1 MKVSKKDIA
10 IFVLLVMVITVGVMA
25 GYYKIQRDR
34 MEAFISQSCY
44 MKFVYNFL
52 RQNENLYDQF
62 KPIFEDK
69 RITVKELVPIN
80 QSAKEIVTF
89 VDELTNYYNAFY
101 GDSNNI
107 LGEPAEYAQLM
118 HSVIYL
124 ETFKLLNGGE
134 YEIEIPDYL
143 IEYFNRIQLEEKLS
157 LIQKAIQGFKNQHAA
172 YLEDPLMNPAGK
184 SFLKDAYWQ
193 KLFDELDDRLLHAY
207 RYINP

>member
-1 MKVSKKDIA
+1 MKVSKKDIIIFILLA
-10 IFVLLVMVITVGVMA
+10 IIITTAIMA
-25 GYYKIQRDR
+25 GHYKIQRDR
-34 MEAFISQSCY
+34 MEVFVNQSCY
-44 MKFVYNFL
+44 MKFVDYFL

-62 KPIFEDK
+62 KPIFEEK
-69 RITVKELVPIN
+69 HITVKELVPIN

-89 VDELTNYYNAFY
+89 VDELTDYYNAFY
-101 GDSNNI
+101 GNSNNI
-107 LGEPAEYAQLM
+107 LGEPSQYTQLM
-118 HSVIYL
+118 HSVIYV
-124 ETFKLLNGGE
+124 ETFKLLNGGK

-157 LIQKAIQGFKNQHAA
+157 LIQKAIQEFRNQHAT
-172 YLEDPLMNPAGK
+172 YLENPLMNPAGK